1 MPLSGRYALQGSQM
15 ESGLRLWAAWARR
28 NVVIEDDRSCP
39 ARAASLHSELL
50 DRAAFVVGPYG
61 SDSTRAVARSAA
73 LVWNHG
79 AAADDVQ
86 QLDGVV
92 SLPTPASRY
101 LVALARAV
109 GRIRPGARTVVA
121 SARGPFGSLARAGL
135 ERIAESL
142 VLEIVDKTSFAA
154 VITSIRRHR
163 PSVVLGCGSF
173 LQEVHLVRSM
183 AACAAD
189 ILYAG
194 VAPGMA
200 DFARIAKV
208 DPEGMLA
215 TVQWHPEATSHA
227 EIGPSGAEVADNA
240 RRPLDY
246 VGAQVIAAATLAE
259 HCTRLAPHD
268 PYAMA
273 RSLKTTTFYGAFELD
288 AETGMQIGHELSV
301 IEWKAGRQE
310 LLIDGAG

>member
-1 MPLSGRYALQGSQM
+1 MPLTGRYALQGSQM
-15 ESGLRLWAAWARR
+15 ESGLRLWAGWARR
-28 NVVIEDDRSCP
+28 DVVIEDDQSCP

-61 SDSTRAVARSAA
+61 GDSTRAVTDSAA

-86 QLDGVV
+86 QRDGVV
-92 SLPTPASRY
+92 SLPTPASHY

-109 GRIRPGARTVVA
+109 GRVRPGARAVVA

-135 ERIAESL
+135 ERVAGSL
-142 VLEIVDKTSFAA
+142 ALEFVDTTSFADA
-154 VITSIRRHR
+154 ITSIERHR

-173 LQEVHLVRSM
+173 LQEVELVKSM
-183 AACAAD
+183 AACAPD

-200 DFARIAKV
+200 DFARVAKV

-215 TVQWHPEATSHA
+215 TVQWHPKATAHP

-268 PYAMA
+268 PYELA

-288 AETGMQIGHELSV
+288 AETGVQIGHELSV
-301 IEWKAGRQE
+301 IEWKDGHQE
-310 LLIDGAG
+310 LLIDAAG

>member
-15 ESGLRLWAAWARR
+15 ESGLRLWAAWAHRD
-28 NVVIEDDRSCP
+28 VVIEDDRSCP
-39 ARAASLHSELL
+39 ERATSLHAELL

-61 SDSTRAVARSAA
+61 SDSTRAVAGSAA

-101 LVALARAV
+101 LVTLARAV
-109 GRIRPGARTVVA
+109 ERVQPDARALVA

-135 ERIAESL
+135 EQVVDSL
-142 VLEIVDKTSFAA
+142 ALEIVDTTSFADA
-154 VITSIRRHR
+154 IRSIKRHR

-173 LQEVHLVRSM
+173 LQEVDLVRGI
-183 AACAAD
+183 AACAPD

-200 DFARIAKV
+200 DFALAARV

-215 TVQWHPEATSHA
+215 TVQWHPEATAHPD
-227 EIGPSGAEVADNA
+227 IGPSGVEVADLA

-268 PYAMA
+268 PYELA
-273 RSLKTTTFYGAFELD
+273 RSLRATTFYGAFELD
-288 AETGMQIGHELSV
+288 AETGIQIGHALST
-301 IEWKAGRQE
+301 IEWRAGRQQP
-310 LLIDGAG
+310 LIIDAC